1 MSYKIYNRRNT
12 QHRLNSVHTSGY
24 MTLAVTRAGNIQI
37 SKAAVQYLGI
47 SAGDGVV
54 LLEDEDF
61 GDFYIGRGD
70 VTHSAF
76 CLVKSGKTERL
87 SFACSDIAEILG
99 KAAIAPL
106 DWRWMVLLLFPA
118 PDGKLGI
125 DLKHPRFPK
134 RPGGD
139 TTAAREAKKRG
150 RTAKEGAR

>member
-87 SFACSDIAEILG
+87 SFACSDIAEILQQNRI
-99 KAAIAPL
+99 KKRIVL
-106 DWRWMVLLLFPA
+106 KIMVLLLTPHHVIV
-118 PDGKLGI
+118 L
-125 DLKHPRFPK
+125 
-134 RPGGD
+134 
-139 TTAAREAKKRG
+139 T
-150 RTAKEGAR
+150 

>member
-70 VTHSAF
+70 VTHSALF
-76 CLVKSGKTERL
+76 LSGLIENRTGEGKEHACVPACLLCK
-87 SFACSDIAEILG
+87 
-99 KAAIAPL
+99 
-106 DWRWMVLLLFPA
+106 W
-118 PDGKLGI
+118 
-125 DLKHPRFPK
+125 
-134 RPGGD
+134 
-139 TTAAREAKKRG
+139 
-150 RTAKEGAR
+150 